1 MDPILYAQISEVARD
16 IRDKKISP
24 CEVIEAHLHRIE
36 AMQPKLNAFVHID
49 EEGARRVARAAE
61 ELAERFTG
69 YDDQKHARGRRRRS
83 VEREDLL
90 QVNSDQALEMQERL
104 WRLSWHR

>member
-1 MDPILYAQISEVARD
+1 VAW
-16 IRDKKISP
+16 
-24 CEVIEAHLHRIE
+24 
-36 AMQPKLNAFVHID
+36 
-49 EEGARRVARAAE
+49 AAK

-69 YDDQKHARGRRRRS
+69 DDDEKHDRGRRRRS

-90 QVNSDQALEMQERL
+90 QVNSDQALELQECF

>member
-1 MDPILYAQISEVARD
+1 MGKAIAKGMEEDLPDRVRHAPPRQEIAGKD
-16 IRDKKISP
+16 
-24 CEVIEAHLHRIE
+24 VI
-36 AMQPKLNAFVHID
+36 
-49 EEGARRVARAAE
+49 VARAAE

-69 YDDQKHARGRRRRS
+69 YDDQKHDRGRRRRS